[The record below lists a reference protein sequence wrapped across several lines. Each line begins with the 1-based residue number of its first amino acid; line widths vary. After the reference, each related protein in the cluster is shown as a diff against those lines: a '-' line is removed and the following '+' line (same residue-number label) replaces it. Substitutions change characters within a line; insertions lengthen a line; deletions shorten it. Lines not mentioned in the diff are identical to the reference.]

1 MDNEF
6 KIIENSIVPI
16 YQNKEG
22 ERLINARD
30 LHKALQSKR
39 QFANWIDERIKKYKF
54 EEKND
59 FLTILLKSEGGRPKK
74 EYILRLDVAKELCMI
89 ENNDKGRMIR
99 KYFIEIEKRY
109 KNIIGKSQN
118 VFDIMHQALYQIEE
132 NEKRLG
138 LLENRTESNIK
149 QINKNINEIEN
160 IKRKIDV
167 VIQKNYCMA
176 SDIAEELNL
185 YSENELPHSNLIG
198 AIARILGMK
207 ISYKHYY
214 EDENIAIVPDVS
226 KQNPYYQIYYKPKAV
241 KEIIEW
247 FNKNKEKVEYKIIYE
262 RNTKNG
268 RKGEIKER
276 GYKIENLCYRV
287 KII

>member
-30 LHKALQSKR
+30 LHEALQSKR